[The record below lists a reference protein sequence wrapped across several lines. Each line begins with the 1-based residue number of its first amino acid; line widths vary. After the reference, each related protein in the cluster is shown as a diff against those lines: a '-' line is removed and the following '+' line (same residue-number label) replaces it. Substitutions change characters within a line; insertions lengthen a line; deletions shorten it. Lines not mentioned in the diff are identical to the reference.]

1 MYTEKQKTWNSQI
14 TIKEPLWRT
23 KSGRKTQDAIVIKLA
38 WSCQEWLE
46 HERESGTD
54 SHKYQMLIF
63 DKKVNK
69 GNGMKNLLNKSI
81 KNQARESSQEFKTDD
96 KW

>member
-1 MYTEKQKTWNSQI
+1 MVLPK
-14 TIKEPLWRT
+14 
-23 KSGRKTQDAIVIKLA
+23 V
-38 WSCQEWLE
+38 WLE

-54 SHKYQMLIF
+54 SPKYQMLIF
-63 DKKVNK
+63 DKEVNK

-81 KNQARESSQEFKTDD
+81 KNQAREPSQEFKTDD